1 MARAAVPP
9 RPGRLTDL
17 RRSGSVTSLLFLY
30 ECTTAERNR
39 LQPIAQKL
47 ELTVQAASH
56 VYGQLRRAGLV
67 ERRRGVYRPTV
78 GGVAWLHGA
87 LGMLRDDLAERM
99 AALRVVRSTRALALA
114 PLSAGQRV
122 SLEMRDG
129 WLAARPSPGGAS
141 SGRAVRGGELG
152 SLVEV
157 AELDGIVPIAPGR
170 IRVVAIPESALSEAA
185 TPARLRAA
193 LDGESGQ
200 HLSAVGLEAW
210 QLLKRAGLAPGGRF
224 GVGAAALEASRVG
237 VDSTVV
243 LLEPELPRFLESFRE
258 EVPPNL
264 VVARLGRRPARS
276 AGTPPGRGRAPG
288 GARRGAPRRP

>member
-1 MARAAVPP
+1 MVRSAVPP

-56 VYGQLRRAGLV
+56 VYIQLRRAGLV
-67 ERRRGVYRPTV
+67 ERRRGIYRPTV

-87 LGMLRDDLAERM
+87 LGMLRDDLAERL

-114 PLSAGQRV
+114 PLAAGQRV

-129 WLAARPSPGGAS
+129 WLAARPSTGGAS

-170 IRVVAIPESALSEAA
+170 IRVIAIPESALAEAS

-193 LDGESGQ
+193 LDGGGSGP
-200 HLSAVGLEAW
+200 LSAVGLEAW
-210 QLLKRAGLAPGGRF
+210 QLLQRAGLAPGGRF
-224 GVGAAALEASRVG
+224 GVGAASLEASRVG
-237 VDSTVV
+237 VASTVV
-243 LLEPELPRFLESFRE
+243 ILESELPRFLESFRE
-258 EVPPNL
+258 EAPPNL
-264 VVARLGRRPARS
+264 VVERLGRSPARS
-276 AGTPPGRGRAPG
+276 AQNRPGRARAPRAARS
-288 GARRGAPRRP
+288 GAQRRS